1 MGLAEAYSGGPVPRC
16 VCVLFGS
23 IASEYSYEQNTFK
36 CIQARALLLLLQIT
50 FLDENI
56 ASEYRPPQREQ
67 KCGTFK
73 ILHIQCKP
81 KSFYIIT
88 FL

>member
-23 IASEYSYEQNTFK
+23 IALEYSYEQNTFK

-67 KCGTFK
+67 SVAHLKLYIFNVN
-73 ILHIQCKP
+73 P
-81 KSFYIIT
+81 KVST
-88 FL
+88 